1 MSDSPRK
8 VRNATSPESR
18 ARLREIDLHFHD
30 LHHEAGSRLL
40 EAGWPIHHVKEMVG
54 HAKISQTDTYLNAGK
69 MGLHDSMKR
78 FGNIRRNPVA
88 IEAHTERPLDGDKDQ
103 QEEPTPLVN

>member
-1 MSDSPRK
+1 
-8 VRNATSPESR
+8 
-18 ARLREIDLHFHD
+18 
-30 LHHEAGSRLL
+30 
-40 EAGWPIHHVKEMVG
+40 
-54 HAKISQTDTYLNAGK
+54 

-88 IEAHTERPLDGDKDQ
+88 IEEHTERPLDGDKDQ